1 MTSHSW
7 SQPEVLYPNNSI
19 TPLTSPEINENM
31 NREEQQRP
39 NFSLKWAKLGKI

>member
-19 TPLTSPEINENM
+19 TPLTSSEINEKM